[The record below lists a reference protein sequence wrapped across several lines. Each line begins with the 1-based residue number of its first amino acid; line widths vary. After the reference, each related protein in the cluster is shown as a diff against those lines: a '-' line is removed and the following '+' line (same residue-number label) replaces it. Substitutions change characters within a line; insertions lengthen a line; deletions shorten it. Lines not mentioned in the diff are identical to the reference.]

1 MRCRL
6 SCLFLILLGA
16 CNFALAEGGFLK
28 WLGFDKGSDS
38 PSALSACN
46 SNTSKGVC
54 AGSFTEPDGGIYV
67 GEFLAGKYHGQGTYT
82 SAVGKYSGEFKDGK
96 ADGYGVLA
104 LANGDRYVGQFKD
117 DKKSG
122 QGTYTFANGDKLVAT
137 FLEDSVS
144 GKGVLYTSTGE
155 VRVQGLWANNRLV
168 MVGDSQSSA
177 MLQRQTAKQTASIAI
192 QATASQPDAFGE
204 VTITIRTNAD
214 TSSLKLNGDELG
226 GKADG
231 VYTAKRVARAGQE
244 TKFTVV
250 ARDLYGNTDTKVVTV
265 SRPLS
270 EAKESFAELN
280 AANLRPQRGRDA
292 VAIIIGIQDYLRVPK
307 AEFAKD
313 DAQAF
318 YDYALRLGIRPDN
331 INMMLDS
338 KADDVSIVKA
348 FKNWLPSRVNKDKTD
363 VYVFFSGHGLP
374 SDDGK
379 LYLLPYGVDKDLLER
394 TAVAQKEVVNLLQ
407 AVRPKSVTMF
417 IDSCYSGQT
426 RGGEQLLAS
435 ARPAYIKVEEKA
447 YPDNFTVMSASASS
461 QISSSS
467 PDLKHG
473 IFSYY
478 LMKGLEG
485 DADDTKDGTITI
497 GKLQSYLS
505 EKVPRF
511 AMKMNRTQEPQLV
524 GDSARVLVSK

>member
-1 MRCRL
+1 MKSL
-6 SCLFLILLGA
+6 SAFLCLVLAA
-16 CNFALAEGGFLK
+16 CASYAQSQLPACQ
-28 WLGFDKGSDS
+28 GSS
-38 PSALSACN
+38 PSRWTNCTGRWL
-46 SNTSKGVC
+46 NTNGDKYEGEWRDGKPSGFGVQTF
-54 AGSFTEPDGGIYV
+54 A
-67 GEFLAGKYHGQGTYT
+67 
-82 SAVGKYSGEFKDGK
+82 SGEKYTGTWKDGK
-96 ADGYGVLA
+96 VEGQGA
-104 LANGDRYVGQFKD
+104 LTAANGTVIL
-117 DKKSG
+117 
-122 QGTYTFANGDKLVAT
+122 QGTWSANQLIRPANPTVAQIS
-137 FLEDSVS
+137 E
-144 GKGVLYTSTGE
+144 
-155 VRVQGLWANNRLV
+155 A
-168 MVGDSQSSA
+168 
-177 MLQRQTAKQTASIAI
+177 QREKAKQTASIAI
-192 QATASQPDAFGE
+192 QASASQPDAFGE

-231 VYTAKRVARAGQE
+231 FYTAKRVARAGQE

-280 AANLRPQRGRDA
+280 AVNLRPQTKRDA

-348 FKNWLPSRVNKDKTD
+348 FKNWLPSRVTKDKTD

-407 AVRPKSVTMF
+407 AARPKSVTMF

-435 ARPAYIKVEEKA
+435 ARPVSIMVSEKA

-485 DADDTKDGTITI
+485 DADDNKDGTITI

>member
-1 MRCRL
+1 MKPL
-6 SCLFLILLGA
+6 SLLLCLLLVAGA
-16 CNFALAEGGFLK
+16 SYAQSQLPACQVG
-28 WLGFDKGSDS
+28 S
-38 PSALSACN
+38 PSRW
-46 SNTSKGVC
+46 SNCTGRWLNTNGDKYEGEWRDGKPSGFGVQTF
-54 AGSFTEPDGGIYV
+54 A
-67 GEFLAGKYHGQGTYT
+67 
-82 SAVGKYSGEFKDGK
+82 SGEKYTGTWKDGK
-96 ADGYGVLA
+96 VEGQGA
-104 LANGDRYVGQFKD
+104 LTAANGTVIL
-117 DKKSG
+117 
-122 QGTYTFANGDKLVAT
+122 QGTWSANQLIRPANPTVAQIS
-137 FLEDSVS
+137 EAIRE
-144 GKGVLYTSTGE
+144 K
-155 VRVQGLWANNRLV
+155 
-168 MVGDSQSSA
+168 
-177 MLQRQTAKQTASIAI
+177 AKQTASIAI
-192 QATASQPDAFGE
+192 QASASPPDAFGE
-204 VTITIRTNAD
+204 VTLTIRTNAD

-250 ARDLYGNTDTKVVTV
+250 ARDLYGNTDTKVLTV

-292 VAIIIGIQDYLRVPK
+292 VAIVIGIQDYLRVPK

-318 YDYALRLGIRPDN
+318 YDYALRLGIKPEN

-348 FKNWLPSRVNKDKTD
+348 FKNWLPSRVTKDKTD

-407 AVRPKSVTMF
+407 AARPKSVTMF

-426 RGGEQLLAS
+426 RGGEQLLANAKPVS
-435 ARPAYIKVEEKA
+435 IMVSEKA

-485 DADDTKDGTITI
+485 DADYNKDGTITI